1 MTAFLVLLAIVAAG
15 LMIEL
20 VAANRA
26 PFGFQDEYGFHFGS
40 DYPEPP
46 KAFELENPS

>member
-1 MTAFLVLLAIVAAG
+1 MTAFLILLAIGAAG

-20 VAANRA
+20 VAANRP
-26 PFGFQDEYGFHFGS
+26 PFGFQDEYGFHIGT
-40 DYPEPP
+40 DYPETP